1 MDSLPASVPLM
12 DSSAKELKRKLL
24 SASSSFLLSLTPPHP
39 RFFLSSSALLLSS
52 FASFLFLFPFF
63 SSLLLLSLPF
73 LPPLLFLSSFL
84 FSLFLSLLFYRPL
97 LVLSSP
103 LPYSPS
109 SSSSPSSAPSSFL
122 IPSPSPLPL
131 PFHLSISSLPLPTT
145 SSFTLLLPHSFLAS
159 SDPFLLNASHLFL
172 PVRDPPPG
180 LSHLWLQQEEGNRTV
195 HHLEGPAENVPAALR
210 EAEGRR
216 NALAKV
222 QGDTRLHITQLRP
235 GRLPSHRQVRF
246 HS

>member
-1 MDSLPASVPLM
+1 MQWTPLDQQTVQELVFANESTLSYTQAFLKPHPSHFQLQKNQPPFSFLTAVPASNH
-12 DSSAKELKRKLL
+12 
-24 SASSSFLLSLTPPHP
+24 TC
-39 RFFLSSSALLLSS
+39 FFLSSSVLLLSS

-172 PVRDPPPG
+172 PVRNPPPG
-180 LSHLWLQQEEGNRTV
+180 LSHLWLQQGVGGGEQDGPSPRRT
-195 HHLEGPAENVPAALR
+195 
-210 EAEGRR
+210 RR
-216 NALAKV
+216 KCPCSA
-222 QGDTRLHITQLRP
+222 
-235 GRLPSHRQVRF
+235 S
-246 HS
+246 